1 MGVRMETTVEPER
14 TGPGAIGQ
22 GPRASAPRRIAAAAT
37 ALVGALSL
45 LSAVTPDVPWRR
57 HLLLAV
63 EPGPVMA
70 LGHVLATV
78 CGVALIYVGWGI
90 LRGRRRAVNVAI
102 VVLAA
107 LALLHAA
114 KGLDYEEAGL
124 ALVLAALLYAA
135 RRSCTRGGAAA
146 RGVLAATVATGA
158 LALAYTLDVALMLTT
173 DRAEGLGSALA
184 AAATTLGRGAWWLSS
199 GSPTAVALDVLL
211 VIALAACAVLLHALL
226 RPAQAATGHSPADHA
241 RAAEIVTRYG
251 RDSLDPFALREE
263 KSFFFSRGG
272 LLAYRTLRG
281 TAVVSGDPIGPP
293 GAGMG
298 IVADFLGFAA
308 ERGWEVVIT
317 AASDRMLAG
326 YRALGLR
333 TMCIGEEAVVDPS
346 RFSLEGRAIRKVRQ
360 SVTRAER
367 QGWKLELVEG
377 LDPHSVLAGE
387 LAAVEAAWRAR
398 RERLY
403 GFAMSLGRLWGA
415 PEDTSAV
422 YALGRAPD
430 GELRAFIRFARCS
443 ETLSLDVMRRSGDE
457 PNGLNEALI
466 ARTLVWA
473 REQGVNEVSLN
484 FAGFAHVI
492 GAQAEPSRGQRVLRR
507 GLELVHGRFQ
517 LERLVTFNEKFHPR
531 WRPRFLVYEAHTRL
545 PLVALRVL
553 QAEAYIR
560 APRSR
565 SRAPRWTP
573 RFDLADPSLQLPRP
587 GSSR

>member
-1 MGVRMETTVEPER
+1 MVDRMETTVEPER
-14 TGPGAIGQ
+14 TRPGEIGQ
-22 GPRASAPRRIAAAAT
+22 GSRSAATRRVAAAAT

-70 LGHVLATV
+70 LGHVLATLG
-78 CGVALIYVGWGI
+78 GVALIYVGWGI

-124 ALVLAALLYAA
+124 ALALAVLLYAA
-135 RRSCTRGGAAA
+135 RRSCTRGGAPR
-146 RGVLAATVATGA
+146 RGVLPATVATAAFA
-158 LALAYTLDVALMLTT
+158 LGYTLDVAFMLAT
-173 DRAEGLGSALA
+173 DRADGIGAAFGA
-184 AAATTLGRGAWWLSS
+184 AARTLAHGAWWLSS
-199 GSPTAVALDVLL
+199 GAPTAVVLDVLL
-211 VIALAACAVLLHALL
+211 VVALAACAVLLHALL
-226 RPAQAATGHSPADHA
+226 RPAQAATGHTPAAHA
-241 RAAEIVTRYG
+241 RAAQSVTRCG
-251 RDSLDPFALREE
+251 RDSLDPFARREE
-263 KSFFFSRGG
+263 KTFFFARGG

-293 GAGMG
+293 GAGVA

-308 ERGWEVVIT
+308 EKGWEVVVT
-317 AASDRMLAG
+317 AASDRLLTG

-346 RFSLEGRAIRKVRQ
+346 RFSLEGRATRKVRQ

-367 QGWKLELVEG
+367 QGWARELVEG
-377 LDPHSVLAGE
+377 LDPQSALASE
-387 LAAVEAAWRAR
+387 LAVVEAAWRAGR
-398 RERLY
+398 DRLY

-415 PEDTSAV
+415 PEDATAV

-430 GELRAFIRFARCS
+430 GELRSFIRFARCS
-443 ETLSLDVMRRSGDE
+443 DTLSLDVMRRSGAE
-457 PNGLNEALI
+457 PNGLSEALI

-473 REQGVNEVSLN
+473 RAQGVREVSLN
-484 FAGFAHVI
+484 FAGFAHVM
-492 GAQAEPSRGQRVLRR
+492 GTQAVPTRGQRVLRR

-517 LERLVTFNEKFHPR
+517 LERLMAFNDKFHPE
-531 WRPRFLVYEAHTRL
+531 WRRRFLVYEAHTRL

-560 APRSR
+560 PPRSR
-565 SRAPRWTP
+565 SHAPRWTP
-573 RFDLADPSLQLPRP
+573 RFDLADPSLQVPRP

>member
-1 MGVRMETTVEPER
+1 MVVRMETTVEPER
-14 TGPGAIGQ
+14 IRSGEIGQ
-22 GPRASAPRRIAAAAT
+22 GSRSAATRRVAAAAT

-45 LSAVTPDVPWRR
+45 LSAVTPDVPWGR

-70 LGHVLATV
+70 LGHVLATLG
-78 CGVALIYVGWGI
+78 GVALIYVGWGI

-124 ALVLAALLYAA
+124 APAPAVLLCAA
-135 RRSCTRGGAAA
+135 RRSCPRGGAPG
-146 RGVLAATVATGA
+146 RGVLAATVATAAFA
-158 LALAYTLDVALMLTT
+158 LGYTLDVAFMLAT
-173 DRAEGLGSALA
+173 DRADGIGAAFEA
-184 AAATTLGRGAWWLSS
+184 AARTLAHGAWRLSS
-199 GSPTAVALDVLL
+199 GAPTAVVLDVLL
-211 VIALAACAVLLHALL
+211 VVALAACAVLLHALL
-226 RPAQAATGHSPADHA
+226 RPAQAATGHTPAAHA
-241 RAAEIVTRYG
+241 RAAEIVTRFG

-263 KSFFFSRGG
+263 KTFFFARGG

-326 YRALGLR
+326 YQALGLR

-360 SVTRAER
+360 SLTRAER

-387 LAAVEAAWRAR
+387 LAAVEAAWRAG

-430 GELRAFIRFARCS
+430 GELRAFIRFARCAD
-443 ETLSLDVMRRSGDE
+443 TLSLDVMRRSGGE

-466 ARTLVWA
+466 ARTLEWA
-473 REQGVNEVSLN
+473 RERGVREVSLN

-492 GAQAEPSRGQRVLRR
+492 GAQAQPTRGRRVLRW
-507 GLELVHGRFQ
+507 GLEVVHGRFQ
-517 LERLVTFNEKFHPR
+517 LERLMAFNEKFHPR
-531 WRPRFLVYEAHTRL
+531 WRRRFLVYEAHTRL

-573 RFDLADPSLQLPRP
+573 RFDLADPSLQLSRK